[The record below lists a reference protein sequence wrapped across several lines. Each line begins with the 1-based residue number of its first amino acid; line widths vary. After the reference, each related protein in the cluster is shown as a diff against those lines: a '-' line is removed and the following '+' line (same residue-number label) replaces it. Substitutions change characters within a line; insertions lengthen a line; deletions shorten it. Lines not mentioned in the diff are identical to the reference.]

1 MPEHLTETA
10 ATTTYPKADFPASLL
25 AAAGG
30 ITKPWDTTR
39 ALFNRKIGN
48 TRSLIHGL
56 GRAFGTEGQLRIA
69 LAGDSTT
76 AGYRADYLPSKQL
89 ETLFESAGYAI
100 AGQIITP
107 SKGGTGVNLDPTI
120 STTGTWNGQ
129 VGNHL
134 LESKAAGNTVTY
146 TSTRPGTTLE
156 IVTFGSLATWTLD
169 GVAQADIPAQTGS
182 LRKTTL
188 TGLADTVHTV
198 VITTTD
204 AASFYLASVGTW
216 RANGVIV
223 GNFGIN
229 SSRSDHWSVTSY
241 YGAAQVINQFAPHV
255 ITMNLGIN
263 DFAAAWTPATFK
275 TNLDLVLTRFTGTPS
290 LFLETSNPQQS
301 VDFTT
306 FETAKYELATTRDI
320 AVIDMAVRFGTYTE
334 AFNAG
339 LYTYAG
345 DVVHPTR
352 AGQAL
357 KAAARAQAFGIL

>member
-1 MPEHLTETA
+1 MPKHMTESSA
-10 ATTTYPKADFPASLL
+10 MELPASLL

-30 ITKPWDTTR
+30 RTKPWDTSR
-39 ALFNRKIGN
+39 AVFNRKISN
-48 TRSLIHGL
+48 TKPLIHGL

-76 AGYRADYLPSKQL
+76 AGFRADYVPAKQL
-89 ETLFESAGYAI
+89 ETLFEMAGYTI
-100 AGQIITP
+100 AGQIVTP
-107 SKGGTGVNLDPTI
+107 SKGGSTTVNLDPTV
-120 STTGTWNGQ
+120 STTGTWNMQ
-129 VGNHL
+129 TGNTL
-134 LESKAAGNTVTY
+134 LESKAAGNTLTY

-156 IVTFGSLATWTLD
+156 LVTFGSLVNWTLD
-169 GVAQADIPAQTGS
+169 GVAQTDIPAQTGS
-182 LRKTTL
+182 LRKTTI
-188 TGLADTVHTV
+188 TGLANTTHTV

-204 AASFYLASVGTW
+204 PASFYLASIGTW
-216 RANGVIV
+216 NANGIII

-229 SSRSDHWSVTSY
+229 SSRSDHWGVTSY
-241 YGAAQVINQFAPHV
+241 FGPAQVINQWAPHV
-255 ITMNLGIN
+255 ITLNLGIN
-263 DFAAAWTPATFK
+263 DFAAGWTPAVFK
-275 TNLDLVLTRFTGTPS
+275 TNLDTVLSRFTGTPA

-320 AVIDMAVRFGTYTE
+320 PVIDVALRFGSYTE

-339 LYTYAG
+339 LYTYPG

-357 KAAARAQAFGIL
+357 KAAARAAAFGVL